1 VFFSKYLKCL
11 FLVALIFSYKGE
23 ECTFVQF
30 IDKLGSHLPKYGIPS
45 CIFEVGTYLSAETL
59 EDFEVKKSEAF

>member
-1 VFFSKYLKCL
+1 
-11 FLVALIFSYKGE
+11 
-23 ECTFVQF
+23 VQF